1 MELNLQQNNM
11 NKNKKEKMIDK
22 KVIRFNLK
30 KKMNLLE
37 NKFELLINQIKG
49 INKRISTIEEEM
61 EHNNNSKEVKEI
73 IKLQSIM
80 DEIIVANSD
89 AIKIIKSE
97 VKNIKQNKNDDEK
110 TYKKLEKSTSNGL
123 VKEI

>member
-61 EHNNNSKEVKEI
+61 EHKNNSKEVQEI
-73 IKLQSIM
+73 IKVQPIM

-97 VKNIKQNKNDDEK
+97 VKI
-110 TYKKLEKSTSNGL
+110 SNRIILSLPFPSLLPLDLFLPSFTG
-123 VKEI
+123 

>member
-61 EHNNNSKEVKEI
+61 EHNYNSKKVKEI
-73 IKLQSIM
+73 IKLQPIM

-97 VKNIKQNKNDDEK
+97 VKISNRIKMMMKKPTKNWK
-110 TYKKLEKSTSNGL
+110 RLQAMTW
-123 VKEI
+123 